1 LRKYNTNIYANEYK
15 FMMIYLLRY
24 FAEKKDKEKIMK
36 ERCASGKL
44 DKMHYWKIYQAT

>member
-24 FAEKKDKEKIMK
+24 FAEK
-36 ERCASGKL
+36 R
-44 DKMHYWKIYQAT
+44 